1 MINSRDSTYS
11 PKVLENCPELLY
23 QKAQTII
30 PRVFH
35 FNFII
40 STRFQTPFWKV
51 LLIYQRLDLR
61 LRSTHLL
68 LDSSKDIIAVRD
80 FFFITNFWY
89 RPLNLSLTSVC
100 MHLTILVL
108 IISYL
113 IFHRPLNRWFQ
124 IVEPFNLKFIY
135 AHKSSLRCITFH

>member
-35 FNFII
+35 FNFRDNQYKI
-40 STRFQTPFWKV
+40 SNPFLKSFAHISKTRSKAKV
-51 LLIYQRLDLR
+51 HVR
-61 LRSTHLL
+61 THLL
-68 LDSSKDIIAVRD
+68 LDSSKDIIGVRD

-100 MHLTILVL
+100 MNLTILVL

-113 IFHRPLNRWFQ
+113 IFHRPLNR
-124 IVEPFNLKFIY
+124 
-135 AHKSSLRCITFH
+135 